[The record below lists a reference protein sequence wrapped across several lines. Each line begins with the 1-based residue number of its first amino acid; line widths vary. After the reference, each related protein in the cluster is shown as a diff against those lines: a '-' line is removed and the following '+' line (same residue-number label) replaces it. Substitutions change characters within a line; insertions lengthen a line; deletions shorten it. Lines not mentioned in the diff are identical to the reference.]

1 MIPTAANVALF
12 VVGLSMLLCAYRVIA
27 GPTLPDR
34 VVAFD
39 AWVSNMIG
47 LVVLL
52 TIRDGIP
59 FGLDL
64 VLILAILGFLGTV
77 AVAKYLKGGDIFA

>member
-1 MIPTAANVALF
+1 VIPIAVSVALSG
-12 VVGLSMLLCAYRVIA
+12 VGLSMLLCAYRAVR

-39 AWVSNMIG
+39 AWVSNLVA

-52 TIRDGIP
+52 TIRDRIA

-64 VLILAILGFLGTV
+64 VLVIAILGFLGTV

>member
-1 MIPTAANVALF
+1 VIPIAVSVALSG
-12 VVGLSMLLCAYRVIA
+12 VGLSMLLCAYRAVR

-39 AWVSNMIG
+39 AWVSNLVA

-52 TIRDGIP
+52 TIRDRIP

-64 VLILAILGFLGTV
+64 VLVIAILGFLGTV

>member
-1 MIPTAANVALF
+1 MIPIAVNVALS
-12 VVGLSMLLCAYRVIA
+12 VVGLSMLLCAYRAIR

-39 AWVSNMIG
+39 AWVSNLIAV
-47 LVVLL
+47 VVLL
-52 TIRDGIP
+52 TMRDRIA
-59 FGLDL
+59 FGMDL
-64 VLILAILGFLGTV
+64 VLVIAILGFLGTV

>member
-1 MIPTAANVALF
+1 VIPIAVNVALS
-12 VVGLSMLLCAYRVIA
+12 VVGLSMLLCAYRAIR

-39 AWVSNMIG
+39 AWVSNFIAV
-47 LVVLL
+47 VVLL
-52 TIRDGIP
+52 TIRDRFA
-59 FGLDL
+59 FGMDL
-64 VLILAILGFLGTV
+64 VLVIAVLGFLGTV

>member
-1 MIPTAANVALF
+1 VIATAVNVALHI
-12 VVGLSMLLCAYRVIA
+12 VGLSMFLCAYRA
-27 GPTLPDR
+27 LFGPTLPDR

-47 LVVLL
+47 LVILL
-52 TIRDGIP
+52 TVRDGIP
-59 FGLDL
+59 YGLDL
-64 VLILAILGFLGTV
+64 VLIIAILGFLGTV

>member
-1 MIPTAANVALF
+1 MIPIAVSVALSG
-12 VVGLSMLLCAYRVIA
+12 VGLSMLLCAYRAVR

-39 AWVSNMIG
+39 AWVSNLVA

-52 TIRDGIP
+52 TIRDRIA

-64 VLILAILGFLGTV
+64 VLVIAILGFLGTV

>member
-1 MIPTAANVALF
+1 MIPIAVSVALSG
-12 VVGLSMLLCAYRVIA
+12 VGLSMLLCAYRAVR

-39 AWVSNMIG
+39 AWVSNLVA

-52 TIRDGIP
+52 TIRDRIP

-64 VLILAILGFLGTV
+64 VLVIAILGFLGTV

>member
-1 MIPTAANVALF
+1 VIPIAVNVALS
-12 VVGLSMLLCAYRVIA
+12 VVGLSMLLCAYRAIR

-39 AWVSNMIG
+39 AWVSNLIAV
-47 LVVLL
+47 VVLL
-52 TIRDGIP
+52 TIRDRFA
-59 FGLDL
+59 FGMDL
-64 VLILAILGFLGTV
+64 VLVIAILGFLGTV

>member
-1 MIPTAANVALF
+1 MAVNVALLIL
-12 VVGLSMLLCAYRVIA
+12 GLSMLLCAYRA
-27 GPTLPDR
+27 LSGPTLPDR

-52 TIRDGIP
+52 TVRDGIP
-59 FGLDL
+59 YGLDL
-64 VLILAILGFLGTV
+64 VLIIAIVGFLGTV

>member
-1 MIPTAANVALF
+1 VIPIAVNLALAVVA
-12 VVGLSMLLCAYRVIA
+12 LSMLLCAYRAVR

-34 VVAFD
+34 IVAFD
-39 AWVSNMIG
+39 AWVSNLIAV
-47 LVVLL
+47 VVLL
-52 TIRDGIP
+52 TMRDRIA

-64 VLILAILGFLGTV
+64 VLVIAILGFLGTV

>member
-1 MIPTAANVALF
+1 MIPIAVNVALS
-12 VVGLSMLLCAYRVIA
+12 VVGLSMLLCAYRAIR

-39 AWVSNMIG
+39 AWVSNLIAV
-47 LVVLL
+47 VVLL
-52 TIRDGIP
+52 TIRDRFA
-59 FGLDL
+59 FGMDL
-64 VLILAILGFLGTV
+64 VLVIAVLGFLGTV

>member
-1 MIPTAANVALF
+1 MIAWAVNAASVL
-12 VVGLSMLLCAYRVIA
+12 VGLSMLLCAYRAIR

-39 AWVSNMIG
+39 AWVSN
-47 LVVLL
+47 LVALVALL

-59 FGLDL
+59 FGMDL
-64 VLILAILGFLGTV
+64 VLIIAILGFLGTV
-77 AVAKYLKGGDIFA
+77 AVAKYLKGEDIFG

>member
-1 MIPTAANVALF
+1 VIPAAVNIALF
-12 VVGLSMLLCAYRVIA
+12 VIALSMLLCAYRAIY

-39 AWVSNMIG
+39 AWVSNIIG
-47 LVVLL
+47 VVVLL
-52 TIRDGIP
+52 TIRDRIA

-64 VLILAILGFLGTV
+64 VLIIAILGFLGTV
-77 AVAKYLKGGDIFA
+77 AVAKFLKGGDIFA

>member
-1 MIPTAANVALF
+1 VIPIAVNVALS
-12 VVGLSMLLCAYRVIA
+12 VVGLSMLLCAYRAIR

-39 AWVSNMIG
+39 AWVSNLVA

-52 TIRDGIP
+52 IIRDRIP

-64 VLILAILGFLGTV
+64 VLVIAILGFLGTV